1 MTKISALK
9 ELLFQLEGHNINIK
23 RNQVQSIFEDNKS
36 HEPKKII
43 AGLGRCCGG
52 QREKNCLNFK
62 LNPLIRRHWRK
73 ILRQKKLTLANSSL
87 WEKSFQGWKKKK
99 KGMTQCTLPFP
110 LSETGATARLGT
122 EQWHILVFKSNI
134 LGNMWRL
141 HSLRHG

>member
-99 KGMTQCTLPFP
+99 KGNDSMHSAISSKWNRSHCKVGYRTMT
-110 LSETGATARLGT
+110 
-122 EQWHILVFKSNI
+122 
-134 LGNMWRL
+134 
-141 HSLRHG
+141 HSGL